1 MKKWTRP
8 VVVEEQFTANSNVS
22 VCYSLVCTLP
32 GKDPY
37 TEDGSS
43 NSFITESKVKGRGV
57 DIYSNSFA
65 GLCNE
70 SITYGAYGVNEEGN
84 KIIGEDEYFYSVY
97 STKKTTRYM
106 YQQIKD
112 FVLKQGQIV
121 EAIYE
126 DGDFNIDII
135 SPSLDNLSKVEDYIS
150 EFNDVD
156 ISCG

>member
-1 MKKWTRP
+1 M
-8 VVVEEQFTANSNVS
+8 
-22 VCYSLVCTLP
+22 
-32 GKDPY
+32 
-37 TEDGSS
+37 
-43 NSFITESKVKGRGV
+43 
-57 DIYSNSFA
+57 
-65 GLCNE
+65 
-70 SITYGAYGVNEEGN
+70 NEEGN
-84 KIIGEDEYFYSVY
+84 KITGEDEYFYSVY

-126 DGDFNIDII
+126 DGDFNIDIN
-135 SPSLDNLSKVEDYIS
+135 SPSLDNLYKVEDYIS